1 MDATSE
7 IVKRDRVTVDQ
18 SISDMALMRMKDVVI
33 ISEGNKPNIGFPR
46 SGSSNAIRFLVSRL
60 YTDAVFNGD
69 IRAIQL
75 IINRIDGGLPKDIEI
90 DDYQTLFGDCLNMVM
105 SLDDGSQLKVMPDD
119 TVMMAMC
126 KSLYDIATRD
136 IYWDG
141 DKMRSRRPTDAEK
154 RDRDT
159 AMRIVLERSGG
170 RKTLRS
176 TYDENVKK
184 VEVAPWVAE
193 LSSGDVV

>member
-1 MDATSE
+1 MDATAE
-7 IVKRDRVTVDQ
+7 IVKRDKVTVDQ
-18 SISDMALMRMKDVVI
+18 SISDMALMLMKDIVI

-46 SGSSNAIRFLVSRL
+46 SGSSNAVKFLVSRL
-60 YTDAVFNGD
+60 YTDAVFNSD

-90 DDYQTLFGDCLNMVM
+90 DNYQTLFGDCLNMVM
-105 SLDDGSQLKVMPDD
+105 SLDDGSQLKIMPDD

-141 DKMRSRRPTDAEK
+141 DKMRSKKPTDAEK

-170 RKTLRS
+170 RKTLKS
-176 TYDENVKK
+176 TCDENVKK
-184 VEVAPWVAE
+184 VEVAPWIAE